1 MGGTRVDTELVTGQN
16 EADAEPSGVERAARR
31 FAAALA
37 ETPTYRAFEE
47 ASVRFS
53 NDEHAQEAYQ
63 AYQAFQA
70 RQRELQPMIML
81 GAASE
86 EQKAE
91 LDQMYEAFMSEHSA
105 SGLLDAQAS
114 LAALCSQ
121 LDVLLSQRLGL
132 PFAATCSPGCCG

>member
-1 MGGTRVDTELVTGQN
+1 MGGAEVETELVTGQN
-16 EADAEPSGVERAARR
+16 ETDAEPSDVERAARR

-53 NDEHAQEAYQ
+53 NDEHAREAYR
-63 AYQAFQA
+63 AFQE

-105 SGLLDAQAS
+105 SGLLDTQAS

>member
-1 MGGTRVDTELVTGQN
+1 METELVTGQN
-16 EADAEPSGVERAARR
+16 ETDAEPSDVERAARR

-37 ETPTYRAFEE
+37 ETPTFRAFEE

-53 NDEHAQEAYQ
+53 NDEHARAAYR
-63 AYQAFQA
+63 AFQE

-81 GAASE
+81 GAASK

-91 LDQMYEAFMSEHSA
+91 LDQMYQAFMSEHSA

-121 LDVLLSQRLGL
+121 LDIVLSQRLGI

>member
-1 MGGTRVDTELVTGQN
+1 METELVTGQN
-16 EADAEPSGVERAARR
+16 ETDAEPSDVERAARR

-53 NDEHAQEAYQ
+53 NDEHARA
-63 AYQAFQA
+63 AYQAFQE

-86 EQKAE
+86 EQKTE
-91 LDQMYEAFMSEHSA
+91 LDQMYQAFMSEHSA

-121 LDVLLSQRLGL
+121 LDIVLSQRLGI

>member
-1 MGGTRVDTELVTGQN
+1 VCDDRSQRGDKLVTGQN
-16 EADAEPSGVERAARR
+16 KTDAEPSDVERAARR

-53 NDEHAQEAYQ
+53 DDEHARETYH
-63 AYQAFQA
+63 AFQA

-91 LDQMYEAFMSEHSA
+91 LDQMYDAFVSERSA

>member
-1 MGGTRVDTELVTGQN
+1 MGGADVETELVTGQN
-16 EADAEPSGVERAARR
+16 ETDAEPSDVERAARR

-53 NDEHAQEAYQ
+53 NDEHARE

-105 SGLLDAQAS
+105 SGLLEAQAS

-121 LDVLLSQRLGL
+121 LDVLLSEQLEF
-132 PFAATCSPGCCG
+132 PFGATCSPGCCG

>member
-1 MGGTRVDTELVTGQN
+1 MGGTRVETELVTEQN
-16 EADAEPSGVERAARR
+16 QADPRPSDVEGAARR
-31 FAAALA
+31 FAGAIA
-37 ETPTYRAFEE
+37 ETATYRSFEE

-53 NDEHAQEAYQ
+53 NDEHARE

-91 LDQMYEAFMSEHSA
+91 LDQMYQAFMSEHSA
-105 SGLLDAQAS
+105 SSLLDAQAS

-121 LDVLLSQRLGL
+121 LDVVLSQRLGI

>member
-1 MGGTRVDTELVTGQN
+1 MGGADVETELVTGQN
-16 EADAEPSGVERAARR
+16 ETDAEPSDVERAARR

-37 ETPTYRAFEE
+37 ETPAYRAFEE

-53 NDEHAQEAYQ
+53 NDEHARE

-91 LDQMYEAFMSEHSA
+91 LNQMYEAFMSEHSA
-105 SGLLDAQAS
+105 SSLLDAQAS